1 MRYSPDHKEKTRHK
15 LLEVSGALS
24 KKQGFATTG
33 VDRLM
38 AAAGVTS
45 GALYSHFGSKS
56 AFFQALIRHEL
67 ERSRKLFQPR
77 DGEDRAAQME
87 RALADYL
94 SLPHAHDAESGCA
107 LPALSGEIARAEPE
121 VRQTYQSALQEM
133 VGMLAAQGTP
143 PDQAW
148 AVIAQCMGA
157 LLMARAMHDDG
168 VREEAL
174 RASRDHLRRLLSAQA
189 AAAPRPARSKKKA
202 QP

>member
-1 MRYSPDHKEKTRHK
+1 MRYSPDHKEKTRNK

-38 AAAGVTS
+38 AAAGLTS

-67 ERSRKLFQPR
+67 ERSRKLFQPQE
-77 DGEDRAAQME
+77 GETGAQRME
-87 RALADYL
+87 RSLADYL
-94 SLPHAHDAESGCA
+94 SLTHAHNAESGCA

-121 VRQTYQSALQEM
+121 VRRTYRCALQEM
-133 VGMLAAQGTP
+133 VGMLAEQGTP
-143 PDQAW
+143 PAEAW

-157 LLMARAMHDDG
+157 LLMARAMDDDA
-168 VREEAL
+168 VREEVLA
-174 RASRDHLRRLLSAQA
+174 ASRAQLRRMLSDE
-189 AAAPRPARSKKKA
+189 PATPTKSKKK
-202 QP
+202 PRP

>member
-67 ERSRKLFQPR
+67 ERSRKLFQPQE
-77 DGEDRAAQME
+77 GETRAERME
-87 RALADYL
+87 RSLADYL
-94 SLPHAHDAESGCA
+94 SLAHVHNAESGCA
-107 LPALSGEIARAEPE
+107 LPALSGEIARAERE
-121 VRQTYQSALQEM
+121 VRRTYQSALQEM
-133 VGMLAAQGTP
+133 VGMLTEQGTP
-143 PDQAW
+143 PAEAW

-157 LLMARAMHDDG
+157 LLMARAMDDD
-168 VREEAL
+168 VLREEVLA
-174 RASRDHLRRLLSAQA
+174 ASRDQLRRMLADEPA
-189 AAAPRPARSKKKA
+189 ARTKPPSKKKT